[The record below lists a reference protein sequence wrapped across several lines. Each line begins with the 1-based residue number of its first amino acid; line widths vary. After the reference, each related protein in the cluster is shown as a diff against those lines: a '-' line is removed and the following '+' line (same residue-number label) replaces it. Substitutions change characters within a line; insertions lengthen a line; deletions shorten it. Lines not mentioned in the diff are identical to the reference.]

1 MSYPEQF
8 RLSRLLLFQ
17 TRCKVTYVNE
27 RKTHNTSYR
36 LPRDFK
42 MPESYVDLMTD
53 LPHAC
58 FKCNTTVTGEKK
70 KLSKCAGCHAISYC
84 GRECQRADWPRH
96 KWNCLPV
103 MVKEIPGKGRG
114 LVAARDIKMGELIF
128 ADKPAIKLSLGATVF
143 PGGPDLMKALKVQIE
158 NLPTEAK
165 LQFIKLN
172 APMDDQD
179 MNDFSLNLAGGNED
193 DAKLLRLF
201 FNNSLSDRNKEFAS
215 LYLNHALVN
224 HSCAPNAA
232 SGKGA
237 IEGRHDLRA
246 IKDISKGE
254 EVATCYVGKL
264 WDFGCNAQERRMN
277 LEKKVLSFVCNCP
290 VCLGKVSSQ
299 EEIGTKLMELHEQLS
314 DDHYQKDL
322 SDWRNEV
329 ETLDKI
335 VDLTLQLHI
344 GKVEDK
350 FQALNLLTRRAQLA
364 RDGDRLKE
372 AMKTWKQMAEDFKL
386 VDLLRGYKIMEE
398 CLTVVSGEL
407 KSNSPPTDTEIDFIF
422 SININV

>member
-1 MSYPEQF
+1 MYHS
-8 RLSRLLLFQ
+8 
-17 TRCKVTYVNE
+17 V
-27 RKTHNTSYR
+27 
-36 LPRDFK
+36 
-42 MPESYVDLMTD
+42 
-53 LPHAC
+53 
-58 FKCNTTVTGEKK
+58 
-70 KLSKCAGCHAISYC
+70 
-84 GRECQRADWPRH
+84 
-96 KWNCLPV
+96 
-103 MVKEIPGKGRG
+103 
-114 LVAARDIKMGELIF
+114 IF
-128 ADKPAIKLSLGATVF
+128 ADKPAIKLSLGGSVI
-143 PGGPDLMKALKVQIE
+143 PGGPDFMKSLKSQIE

-165 LQFIKLN
+165 SLFNKLQ

-179 MNDFSLNLAGGNED
+179 MNDFSLSLAGGNKD
-193 DAKLLRLF
+193 DARILMLF
-201 FNNSLSDRNKEFAS
+201 FNNSLGDRNKDFAS

-254 EVATCYVGKL
+254 EVVTCYVVKI
-264 WDFGCNAQERRMN
+264 WDFGCNAHERRMN
-277 LEKKVLSFVCNCP
+277 LEKQVLSFVCNCP